1 MVISEFLASGTRGLA
16 DEDGEFSDWV
26 ELHNTGATPVNL
38 DNWFL
43 TDDATRLTQWRFP
56 ATNMPPGGY
65 LVLFASSKNRKQA
78 GAPLHTNFKLSTS
91 GEYLALVRPD
101 GITVESAYAPTF
113 PAQIDNV
120 SYGLDTGLRPVS
132 LLSTNSAGYFKVP
145 ADGALGSNWT
155 LPSFDA
161 GSWRSVTGAVG
172 FAEPALDKLQSTGL
186 LDGLAGY
193 WKLDESTGTNFADA
207 SPLGNN
213 GVILGYP
220 PSQSPWTNGLSGRS
234 VRFRGTAARA
244 VGKVADYPKAT
255 NALTVSAW
263 VLVDSRALWGTVAKN
278 WSSTGGQF
286 QFGLREAAGDLDV
299 SIRTTSGIVNVRE
312 GIPIATGVWQHVSFT
327 ADGSTLSLFRNGV
340 LVGRTNYQGSLVQGS
355 TPALGIGAR
364 LSDAA
369 IGTDTATPGQWN
381 GRLDE
386 VAIWN
391 RSLSEDEL
399 GVIVQAGTR
408 FDGLIRTD
416 VKADLY
422 GKNSA
427 AYLRF
432 PFVVENPSA
441 LVNWRLSLRYDEGV
455 VMWLNG
461 VEVVHR
467 NAPDPVSW
475 NSVAIAD
482 RPVWDANDLEAV
494 RFDSFVGSMV
504 AGTNVLAVQVL
515 SRSVSDHDM
524 LCEVRLDAFSTT
536 QTTNT
541 PAYFVAPTPGSDNR
555 YGSTALGPILSEVS
569 HTPATPR
576 DDEDLQVTA
585 RVAPTFG
592 PIGAV
597 TLRYRVMYSNEVA
610 VAMLD
615 DGLHGDGLAGDG
627 LYGAVIPALAS
638 GPGQMVRYA
647 LFASD
652 TTLHTNRLPQFLN
665 RLTTEEYYGTVI
677 LNPAVTSALP
687 VMQWFVKTPSSA
699 AGDPGTSCSLYYDG
713 EFYDNATVRIRG
725 GTSRSWPKI
734 SHKVELPDDHEFRIH
749 PGVATVT
756 EFDWNT
762 TYTDKSFVRATLVSE
777 HQLDAGMP
785 SPEIF
790 PIRLQQ
796 NGKFFS
802 VTLFTEQPDRAFLR
816 RRGMDDRG
824 SLYKCG
830 PGSNGETPDSFE
842 HKTRKEE
849 GNLDLKALI
858 AGVALTGTNLERYVF
873 DNMDLPGMVSY
884 MATVAVTQNIDASDK
899 NYFLYRDTEG
909 TGEWRMLPWDLDLTF
924 GPDALNTDN
933 IVYNANGTSHPFIG
947 ARPYLLSD
955 GKYCRFLEAMTSNP
969 RTRQMLLRRT
979 RTLTDRFLAKPY
991 FQNRMDQLAAML
1003 GPDVV
1008 LDRAKWG
1015 ADEVFG
1021 GTFYTMEQSIAR
1033 IKTEYLAP
1041 RVGFLTGLSI
1051 PGVTNWNPSSQSYA
1065 PQLEFA
1071 ALEVTPT
1078 SGNQDEE
1085 YIQIVNPGA
1094 QPVDISGWKLRGD
1107 VDMEFKP
1114 GTVVPT
1120 NSSIYVSPN
1129 VAAFRARSSGPRG
1142 GQSLFVQGNYSG
1154 RLSARGGD
1162 LRLLTDIGRE
1172 IASVRYSGSP
1182 SLAQSA
1188 LKITEIM
1195 YFPPAI
1201 AGDSFA
1207 RDQYEFVEIANQ
1219 SDSTSVSL
1227 AGVRFVKG
1235 VQFTFGPGTSLAAG
1249 QRLVLVK
1256 NLQAFQARYGNSIS
1270 VGGQY
1275 LGSLENGREG
1285 LRLEDALGEKI
1296 QEFAFNNDWEPLTD
1310 GLGFSLVPADEK
1322 ADWAAF
1328 SERAAWRQSQ
1338 KWLGSPGQQDGPPLI
1353 FPKVVVNEVRTSAP
1367 DAIEL
1372 FNAGTADAL
1381 IENWFLSDD
1390 FNQPRKFKLPTG
1402 TRIAAGGYLLFPESA
1417 FGAGATGFH
1426 LQADGDEVWIF
1437 SANGAGELTGYYHG
1451 FKFGAVESNLT
1462 LGRVVVGGSRE
1473 YLVAQKQSTLGQPNS
1488 VPLAEALRITEI
1500 AYHPRA
1506 AANEDQLLEFIE
1518 LRNTTAQPLNLSIPP
1533 GALSGWRLN
1542 AGVEYRLPTNLVVGA
1557 GGFLVVVSFDP
1568 AVEKA
1573 AADRFKMVY
1582 GLDATVTLV
1591 GPWKG
1596 ALNNSGDRLE
1606 LLRPI
1611 AANGTNAQ
1619 WVVASE
1625 VTYEPADH
1633 PPADGDGASLHLI
1646 SLDLLGEDP
1655 VSWIA
1660 ALPSPGRA
1668 YQPGPMPGFT
1678 LQPVSQR
1685 AIAFQ
1690 DVAFTAAVAGQEPT
1704 LFQWRWNGD
1713 RIDGA
1718 VDTRLALN
1726 ALDPGQFGSY
1736 QVSAVNAYGARISSN
1751 ALLTVDL
1758 PPFIILAPQSR
1769 SVLVGKD
1776 VTFTVGATGT
1786 GLLRYQWRKSGVP
1799 IPSATGI
1806 SYTLSQVGTNDSA
1819 VYDVL
1824 ITDDVGTMASP
1835 KAVLTV
1841 LIPPTIVGQPDD
1853 ATVLVGQTLRL
1864 LSSATGTPPLTY
1876 RWRRGTGT
1884 LSGQT
1889 NALLQSTNIQLG
1901 QAGGYTVI
1909 IGNAAGSVTS
1919 RVATVTVLLDVDRD
1933 GMADVWEAANGL
1945 NAADAADA
1953 LLDSD
1958 QDHASNRDEYVAGTD
1973 PHDASSYLH
1982 WEAVETGLVG
1992 GELVSVL
1999 SFQAVSNHT
2008 YAVEGGPL
2016 GASIPWT
2023 DRWSFASRP
2032 TNSILRITN
2041 AIAEPQSEVYRIR
2054 TPRTP

>member
-1 MVISEFLASGTRGLA
+1 MVISEFLASSTRGLV
-16 DEDGEFSDWV
+16 DEDGDYSDWV
-26 ELHNTGATPVNL
+26 ELHNTGSAAVNL

-101 GITVESAYAPTF
+101 GITVESAYAPTV
-113 PAQIDNV
+113 PPQIDNV

-132 LLSTNSAGYFKVP
+132 LLSTNSVGSFKVP
-145 ADGALGSNWT
+145 ADDSLGSNWT
-155 LPSFDA
+155 QRAFDA
-161 GSWRSVTGAVG
+161 SSWRSVTGAVG
-172 FAEPALDKLQSTGL
+172 FAEPALDKLRSAGL
-186 LDGLAGY
+186 MDALAGY
-193 WKLDESTGTNFADA
+193 WKMDESTGTNFADA
-207 SPLGNN
+207 SPLGNH

-220 PSQSPWTNGLSGRS
+220 TTQSPWTNGLSGRS

-244 VGKVADYPKAT
+244 VGKVPDYPKAT

-263 VLVDSRALWGTVAKN
+263 VLVDARALWGTVAKN

-286 QFGLREAAGDLDV
+286 QFGLRESAGDLDV
-299 SIRTTSGIVNVRE
+299 SIRTSAGVFNVRE
-312 GIPIATGVWQHVSFT
+312 GLPITTGVWQHVSFT
-327 ADGSTLSLFRNGV
+327 ADGSTLSLFRNGL
-340 LVGRTNYQGSLVQGS
+340 LVARTNYQGILVQGS
-355 TPALGIGAR
+355 APALGIGAR

-369 IGTDTATPGQWN
+369 IGTDTTTPGQWN

-391 RSLSEDEL
+391 RSLSEDEVA
-399 GVIVQAGTR
+399 VIAQAGTG
-408 FDGLIRTD
+408 FGGLIRTD
-416 VKADLY
+416 VKADLF
-422 GKNSA
+422 GKNSG

-467 NAPDPVSW
+467 NAPDPVLW
-475 NSVAIAD
+475 NSAALTD
-482 RPVWDANDLEAV
+482 RPVWDANDLEEV
-494 RFDSFVGSMV
+494 KFDSFVGSMV

-515 SRSVSDHDM
+515 GGSASDHDM

-541 PAYFVAPTPGSDNR
+541 PAYFIAPTPGADNR

-569 HTPATPR
+569 HTPSTPK
-576 DDEDLQVTA
+576 DDEDLTVTA
-585 RVAPTFG
+585 RVVPTFG

-610 VAMLD
+610 VAMQD
-615 DGLHGDGLAGDG
+615 DGLHGDGLPGDG
-627 LYGAVIPALAS
+627 LYGAVIPASAS

-652 TTLHTNRLPQFLN
+652 TTAHTNRLPQFLN

-699 AGDPGTSCSLYYDG
+699 EVDPGTLCSLYYDG
-713 EFYDNATVRIRG
+713 EFYDNVTVRIRG
-725 GTSRSWPKI
+725 GTSRSWPKT
-734 SHKVELPDDHEFRIH
+734 SHKVEMPDDHEFRIH
-749 PGVATVT
+749 RGVDTVT

-816 RRGMDDRG
+816 RRGMDERG

-842 HKTRKEE
+842 KKTRKEE
-849 GNLDLKALI
+849 GNVDLKALI
-858 AGVALTGTNLERYVF
+858 AGVALTGANLERYVF
-873 DNMDLPGMVSY
+873 DNLDLPGMVSY

-924 GPDALNTDN
+924 GPNALNTDT
-933 IVYNANGTSHPFIG
+933 IVFSENGTSHPFIG

-991 FQNRMDQLAAML
+991 FQNRMDELAARL
-1003 GPDVV
+1003 GPDVA

-1015 ADEVFG
+1015 TDEIFG
-1021 GTFYTMEQSIAR
+1021 GTLFTMDQSIAR

-1065 PQLEFA
+1065 PKLEFA
-1071 ALEVTPT
+1071 SMEVTPA

-1107 VDMEFKP
+1107 VDLEFKP

-1162 LRLLTDIGRE
+1162 LRLITDIGRE
-1172 IASVRYSGSP
+1172 IASVRYSGAP
-1182 SLAQSA
+1182 SVAQSS

-1195 YFPPAI
+1195 YFPPTI
-1201 AGDSFA
+1201 AGDAFA

-1219 SDSTSVSL
+1219 SPSTVSL

-1235 VQFTFGPGTSLAAG
+1235 VQFTFGPGTSLGAG

-1256 NLQAFQARYGNSIS
+1256 DLQAFKARYGASIP

-1285 LRLEDALGEKI
+1285 LRLEDSLGEKI
-1296 QEFAFNNDWEPLTD
+1296 QEFAFDNNWEPLTD
-1310 GLGFSLVPADEK
+1310 GLGFSLVPVDET
-1322 ADWAAF
+1322 ADWGAF
-1328 SERAAWRQSQ
+1328 SAHAAWRHSQ
-1338 KWLGSPGQQDGPPLI
+1338 KWLGSPGEQDGSPLV
-1353 FPKVVVNEVRTSAP
+1353 FPKVVVNEVKTSSP

-1372 FNAGTADAL
+1372 FNAGAAEAL
-1381 IENWFLSDD
+1381 IENWYLSDD

-1402 TRIAAGGYLLFPESA
+1402 TRIAAGGYLLYPESA
-1417 FGAGATGFH
+1417 FGAGASGFH
-1426 LQADGDEVWIF
+1426 LQADGDEVWLF

-1451 FKFGAVESNLT
+1451 FRFGAVESTLS
-1462 LGRVVVGGSRE
+1462 LGRVVVGSRE
-1473 YLVAQKQSTLGQPNS
+1473 YMVAQKQPTLGQPNS
-1488 VPLAEALRITEI
+1488 VPFAEALRITEV

-1506 AANEDQLLEFIE
+1506 ISSDDQLLEFVE
-1518 LRNTTAQPLNLSIPP
+1518 LRNTSAQPVSLSFPP
-1533 GALSGWRLN
+1533 GAIDGWRLS
-1542 AGVEYRLPTNLVVGA
+1542 AGVNYEFPTNLVVGA
-1557 GGFLVVVSFDP
+1557 GEFVLVVSFDP
-1568 AVEKA
+1568 STNKA
-1573 AADRFKMVY
+1573 AADRFKSVY
-1582 GLDATVTLV
+1582 SLDASVTLV
-1591 GPWKG
+1591 GPWTG
-1596 ALNNSGDRLE
+1596 ALNNSGDHLQ

-1619 WVVASE
+1619 WIVASE
-1625 VTYEPADH
+1625 MTYAPGDQPA
-1633 PPADGDGASLHLI
+1633 ADGDGASLHLI
-1646 SLDLLGEDP
+1646 SLDRLSEDAG
-1655 VSWIA
+1655 SWIA

-1668 YQPGPMPGFT
+1668 YQAGPLPSFT
-1678 LQPVSQR
+1678 AEPVSQR
-1685 AIAFQ
+1685 VVAFQ
-1690 DVAFTAAVAGQEPT
+1690 DVALTSAVSGQNPT
-1704 LFQWRWNGD
+1704 LFQWSWNGD
-1713 RIDGA
+1713 RIEGADGA
-1718 VDTRLALN
+1718 RLALN
-1726 ALDPGQFGSY
+1726 AVDPGQLGSY
-1736 QVSAVNAYGARISSN
+1736 QVTAVNAFGSVVSSN
-1751 ALLTVDL
+1751 AILTVDL
-1758 PPFIILAPQSR
+1758 PPFVTVAPQSR
-1769 SVLVGKD
+1769 SVLVGAG
-1776 VTFTVGATGT
+1776 VSFTVAATGS
-1786 GLLRYQWRKSGVP
+1786 GPLSYQWRKSGLP
-1799 IPSATGI
+1799 IPFATGT
-1806 SYTLSQVGTNDSA
+1806 SYTLSRVTTNDA
-1819 VYDVL
+1819 AFYDVL
-1824 ITDDVGTMASP
+1824 ISDDVGTVASP

-1841 LIPPTIVGQPDD
+1841 LVPPTLVSQPDD

-1884 LSGQT
+1884 LAAQT
-1889 NALLQSTNIQLG
+1889 NALFQATNTQVA

-1909 IGNAAGSVTS
+1909 VSNPAGSVTS
-1919 RVATVTVLLDVDRD
+1919 RVATVSVLLDVDRD
-1933 GMADVWEAANGL
+1933 GMADVWELANGL
-1945 NAADAADA
+1945 NSANAADA

-1973 PHDASSYLH
+1973 PNDASSYLH
-1982 WEAVETGLVG
+1982 WNAVETGLVG
-1992 GELVSVL
+1992 GEWVSVL
-1999 SFQAVSNHT
+1999 SFQALSNHT
-2008 YAVEGGPL
+2008 YAVEAGTL
-2016 GASIPWT
+2016 GTSIQWS
-2023 DRWSFASRP
+2023 DRWSFAALP
-2032 TNSILRITN
+2032 TNSIIRITN
-2041 AIAEPQSEVYRIR
+2041 TIAEPKSEVYRIR